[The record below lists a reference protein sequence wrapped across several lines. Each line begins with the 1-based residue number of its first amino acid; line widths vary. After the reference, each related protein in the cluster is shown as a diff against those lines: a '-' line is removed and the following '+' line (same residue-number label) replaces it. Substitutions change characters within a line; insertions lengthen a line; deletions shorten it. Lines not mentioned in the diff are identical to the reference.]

1 MKPHT
6 LIHAL
11 EKYPLVLLRAIAA
24 AHGVEVERLGQ
35 SALSESLAAHLTRA
49 ETVAALV
56 ERLSDGTRAAL
67 SLVVATGGQLP
78 SHRLQRDPLG
88 GELRQMGAGALER
101 YKPWEAPVSAT
112 EELYYLG
119 ILYQDFSAVGDYRGQ
134 VLFIPNEILAL
145 LPPVEVPPVRFEI
158 APLEGIPP
166 GVREGTLNTVPD
178 AFVVLSDLQRRTVHA
193 VNGRFLPAEALHR
206 INERLSVAEPQEAL
220 NQERDSQR
228 LALLLHL
235 LRVLDLIE
243 TTREGTI
250 KPKTARARKWLEL
263 PRARRLLTLQ
273 RTWADDPTWNDLWR
287 IPTLRP
293 EATGW
298 RNDPKHART
307 VLLRHLRELDPDE
320 WYGIGDFVKV
330 MKRVDPDFQRPDGD
344 YKSWYIRHAQTGQ
357 LLLGW
362 EHWEQVEGTLLRYY
376 LAGPLFWLGVVDL
389 GYLAPGER
397 APFAFKLT
405 VWGARWLGKK
415 VDLPPE
421 PVRAPMVIAADG
433 TIHVPEG
440 ADDWERLHLERLS
453 EPTDQ
458 GTYKLSKEQVVALLM
473 EGSDIER
480 VLRFLEHTTNGFLP
494 ETVQETLRKW
504 AQGVGRITLESV
516 TLLEVDDP
524 KLLRDLQR
532 QPHIAQLFVRVVG
545 AKSVIIPTA
554 RQAEIVALLRKA
566 GYLPRVV
573 DEENT

>member
-24 AHGVEVERLGQ
+24 AHGVEAERLGQ
-35 SALSESLAAHLTRA
+35 AALAETLAAHLSRA
-49 ETVAALV
+49 ETIAALLG
-56 ERLSDGTRAAL
+56 RLSEGTRSAL
-67 SLVVATGGQLP
+67 ALVVAAGGQLP

-134 VLFIPNEILAL
+134 VLFIPHEILAL
-145 LPPVEVPPVRFEI
+145 LPTVETPPVRFEL

-178 AFVVLSDLQRRTVHA
+178 AFVILSDLQRRTVHA

-206 INERLSVAEPQEAL
+206 INERLSVPEPTEAL

-235 LRVLDLIE
+235 LRVLELIE
-243 TTREGTI
+243 TTQEGTI

-263 PRARRLLTLQ
+263 SRARRLLTLQ

-298 RNDPKHART
+298 RNDPKHARIA
-307 VLLRHLRELDPDE
+307 LLRHLRELEPDE
-320 WYGIGDFVKV
+320 WYGIGDFVKM
-330 MKRVDPDFQRPDGD
+330 MKRIDPDFQRPDGD

-405 VWGARWLGKK
+405 AWGARWLGKK
-415 VDLPPE
+415 VELPPE
-421 PVRAPMVIAADG
+421 AERAPMVIAADG

-453 EPTDQ
+453 DPTEQ
-458 GTYKLSKEQVVALLM
+458 GTYKLNKEQVVALLM

-494 ETVQETLRKW
+494 EAVQETLRKW
-504 AQGVGRITLESV
+504 AQGVGRITLEAV

-532 QPHIAQLFVRVVG
+532 QPHIARLFVRVVG
-545 AKSVIIPTA
+545 PKSVIIPTT

-573 DEENT
+573 EEENS

>member
-24 AHGVEVERLGQ
+24 AHGVETERVGQ
-35 SALSESLAAHLTRA
+35 AALIETLAAHLNHPDTI
-49 ETVAALV
+49 TALLGQ
-56 ERLSDGTRAAL
+56 LSEGTRAAL
-67 SLVVATGGQLP
+67 SLVGAAGGQLP

-119 ILYQDFSAVGDYRGQ
+119 LLYQDFGAVGDYRGQ
-134 VLFIPNEILAL
+134 VLFVPNEVLAL
-145 LPPVEVPPVRFEI
+145 LPPVDVPPIRFEI
-158 APLEGIPP
+158 VPLEGIPP
-166 GVREGTLNTVPD
+166 GVRDGTLNLVPD
-178 AFVVLSDLQRRTVHA
+178 AFMVLSDLQRRTVHA

-206 INERLSVAEPQEAL
+206 INERLSIAEPTEAL

-228 LALLLHL
+228 LALLLHM
-235 LRVLDLIE
+235 LRTLDLIE
-243 TTREGTI
+243 TTRDGTI
-250 KPKTARARKWLEL
+250 KPKTTRARKWLEL

-287 IPTLRP
+287 VPALRP

-298 RNDPKHART
+298 RNDPKRART
-307 VLLRHLRELDPDE
+307 ALLRYLRELDPDE

-362 EHWEQVEGTLLRYY
+362 ENWEQVEGALLRYY
-376 LAGPLFWLGVVDL
+376 FAGPLFWLGVVDL

-405 VWGARWLGKK
+405 VWGAKWLGKP
-415 VDLPPE
+415 VELPSDPE
-421 PVRAPMVIAADG
+421 RAPMVIAADG

-453 EPTDQ
+453 APTEQ
-458 GTYKLSKEQVVALLM
+458 GTYKLNREQVVALLM
-473 EGSDIER
+473 EGSDIQR

-494 ETVQETLRKW
+494 EAVQDTLRKW
-504 AQGVGRITLESV
+504 ALGVGRITLESV

-532 QPHIAQLFVRVVG
+532 QPHLAQLFVRVVG
-545 AKSVIIPTA
+545 PKSVIIPTA
-554 RQAEIVALLRKA
+554 RQSEIVALLRKA

-573 DEENT
+573 DEEST